1 MYNVAP
7 AATRGATL
15 VCSGPSRTTGNGG
28 GGHGK
33 TGKKSRVSANVTSVV
48 ASRSVAGP
56 PDVTETASRNVTSR
70 NVRGDIHSV
79 SHPAIVALSLHQS
92 SIIVLQGQCHTILAL
107 SGVRFLTPRPCLQY
121 LIFWGNW
128 EIGGNETKDL
138 QKRRNDKWAGVKI
151 PTIIIPTD
159 PSKIPT
165 QAY

>member
-33 TGKKSRVSANVTSVV
+33 TGKKSRISANVTSVV

-56 PDVTETASRNVTSR
+56 PDVTETTPVYVTSPGVTPEHCC
-70 NVRGDIHSV
+70 NVIY
-79 SHPAIVALSLHQS
+79 QS

-107 SGVRFLTPRPCLQY
+107 SGVRFLTPRGCSQY

-128 EIGGNETKDL
+128 EIRGNETKD
-138 QKRRNDKWAGVKI
+138 
-151 PTIIIPTD
+151 
-159 PSKIPT
+159 
-165 QAY
+165 

>member
-33 TGKKSRVSANVTSVV
+33 TGKKSRISANVTSVV

-56 PDVTETASRNVTSR
+56 PDVTETTVYVTSPGVTPEHCC
-70 NVRGDIHSV
+70 NVIY
-79 SHPAIVALSLHQS
+79 QS

-107 SGVRFLTPRPCLQY
+107 SGVRFLTPRGCLQY

-151 PTIIIPTD
+151 PTIITPTD
-159 PSKIPT
+159 PSKIPI